1 MTHLEDTIVIAQ
13 FLNNYIS
20 GRLFDFVCFYLYFF
34 YFPPFQ
40 VRVAKSNY
48 TFPKLVAGHFV
59 IFDDDLACLI
69 VFNLY
74 KVGLFHRVKMSAS

>member
-1 MTHLEDTIVIAQ
+1 MTHLDDSLSL
-13 FLNNYIS
+13 FLS
-20 GRLFDFVCFYLYFF
+20 FF
-34 YFPPFQ
+34 LLFPPIQ

-74 KVGLFHRVKMSAS
+74 KVGLFHRVKMSASLL